1 MTGVKAMKH
10 KLARSG
16 TREKLWQP
24 ILLVMPFFLLFFL
37 FTILP
42 IISSV
47 VLSFTS
53 YDMLNTPKFV
63 GIENYVRML
72 LYDDIFKIAVENTLV
87 FAVITGPLGY
97 ALCFLLAWF
106 INELPPIPRS
116 VVSFIFY
123 SPVLVG
129 NVYFIWAFIFS
140 GDTYGLANGF
150 LLEYGFIKEPIIWL
164 KDSRF
169 ALGIVMIVQLWMSL
183 GTSFLANISGL
194 QNIGTELYEV
204 GAIEGIRNRWQEA
217 WYITLPSMKS
227 ILLFSAVMQ
236 IQASFSVSAV
246 ATALAGNPSTNYITH
261 TIVTHMEDYG
271 AARYEMGYAATIS
284 VFLFALMAGTRLV
297 IGKLLNALGKD

>member
-1 MTGVKAMKH
+1 MKNNL
-10 KLARSG
+10 KRIG

-24 ILLVMPFFLLFFL
+24 MILLLPFATLFFL
-37 FTILP
+37 FTLLP
-42 IISSV
+42 VITSV
-47 VLSFTS
+47 LLSFTS
-53 YDMLNTPKFV
+53 YDMLNTPKFI
-63 GIENYVRML
+63 GLENYIRMF
-72 LYDDIFKIAVENTLV
+72 LYDDIFKIALKNTLI
-87 FAVITGPLGY
+87 FAVITGPVGY

-116 VVSFIFY
+116 IVSFIFY

-129 NVYFIWAFIFS
+129 NVYFIWTYIFS

-164 KDSRF
+164 KDARY
-169 ALGIVMIVQLWMSL
+169 ALPIVMVVQLWMSL

-194 QNIGTELYEV
+194 QNVGVELYEV

-236 IQASFSVSAV
+236 IQAAFSVSGV
-246 ATALAGNPSTNYITH
+246 ATALTGNPSTNYITH
-261 TIVTHMEDYG
+261 TIVTHMEDFG
-271 AARYEMGYAATIS
+271 AVRYEMGYAATVS
-284 VFLFALMAGTRLV
+284 VFLFVLMAVTRWV
-297 IGKLLNALGKD
+297 IGKLLNGLGKD